1 MGLPQNSGLDLHA
14 KFPSGVR
21 NLITDVPGVTVGH
34 QTIEDDEKF
43 IHTGVTAILP
53 HQGDLFHEKVPA
65 GTAIINGFG
74 KSAGLVQVQELG
86 TLETPII
93 LTNTLSVGTGLTAL
107 VKYMLERN
115 EDIGVRTGTVNGVV
129 TECNDGSLSD
139 IRGLHVKE
147 EDVRYALDHTGE
159 DFAEGA
165 VGGGTGMCCL
175 GLKGGIGSASRLI
188 KAKRD
193 GAEVTYTVGALVMSN
208 FGAAGN
214 LVIGG
219 KHYDTRKA
227 NPRYQETLK
236 QEAAK
241 QAAEK
246 QPVAEATTAGQ
257 PETGTDC
264 QVEAGTVCQ
273 AEAGTVGSVG
283 DRADD
288 QATGK
293 DKGSIIMVI
302 ATDAPLSDR
311 QLKRVAFRATHALGR
326 VGSYSGNGSGDVAI
340 AFSTGVRFPH
350 YSQDSVLTTQV
361 YFDDAIDD
369 LFEATVEAVEESI
382 ISSLWHAR
390 TTTGIRGRK
399 KYGLQDYL
407 REFED

>member
-147 EDVRYALDHTGE
+147 EDVRYALDHMGE

-227 NPRYQETLK
+227 NPRYQ
-236 QEAAK
+236 
-241 QAAEK
+241 
-246 QPVAEATTAGQ
+246 
-257 PETGTDC
+257 
-264 QVEAGTVCQ
+264 
-273 AEAGTVGSVG
+273 AEAGNVGPVG

-293 DKGSIIMVI
+293 DKGSIIMII

-369 LFEATVEAVEESI
+369 MFEATVEAVEESI

>member
-107 VKYMLERN
+107 VKYMLEQN

-227 NPRYQETLK
+227 NPRYQAAANAQPAK
-236 QEAAK
+236 PSPAEAA
-241 QAAEK
+241 
-246 QPVAEATTAGQ
+246 TAGQ

-264 QVEAGTVCQ
+264 Q
-273 AEAGTVGSVG
+273 AEAGTVGPVG

-293 DKGSIIMVI
+293 DKGSIIMII